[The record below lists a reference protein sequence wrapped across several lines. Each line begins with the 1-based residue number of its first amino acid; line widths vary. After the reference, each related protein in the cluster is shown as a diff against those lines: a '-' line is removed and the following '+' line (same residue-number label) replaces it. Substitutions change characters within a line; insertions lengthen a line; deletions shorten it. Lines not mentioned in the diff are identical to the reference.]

1 MVWDPFFEEI
11 RRLEDRM
18 NRMFRSFWEE
28 GPRLLERG
36 KRGEIVPYTRE
47 YREPYLDM
55 IETDKDI
62 IVTAD
67 MPGVDKKDIDIRV
80 TENNIEISAETKRE
94 EEEKKE
100 GYIFRERMA
109 GKYYRSLTLPSSVD
123 PEKVKASYKN
133 GVLEVT
139 LPKTEVKKK
148 TVIKIE

>member
-47 YREPYLDM
+47 YKEPYLDM

-94 EEEKKE
+94 AEEKKE

>member
-94 EEEKKE
+94 AEEKKE

>member
-47 YREPYLDM
+47 YKEPYLDM

-94 EEEKKE
+94 AEEKKE

-139 LPKTEVKKK
+139 LPKTEIKKK

>member
-28 GPRLLERG
+28 GPRLLEKG

-47 YREPYLDM
+47 YKEPYLDM

-123 PEKVKASYKN
+123 PENVKASYKN